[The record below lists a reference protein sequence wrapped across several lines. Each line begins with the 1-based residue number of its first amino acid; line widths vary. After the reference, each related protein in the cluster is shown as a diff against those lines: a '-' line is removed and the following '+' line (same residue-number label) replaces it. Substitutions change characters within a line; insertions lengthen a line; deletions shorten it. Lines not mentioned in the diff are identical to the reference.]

1 MDDIYQIEDIPLT
14 KNRERSTKLS
24 KTLAMLEVGQSFLVP
39 EPLTADDLKKIRS
52 NAYQWGQRKGV
63 KISTRH
69 FEGIGSLALEGWH
82 EFRTNRIT
90 NRIIWTMSLVGIIG
104 QSVLLMMM

>member
-39 EPLTADDLKKIRS
+39 EPLTINEIKKIRS
-52 NAYQWGQRKGV
+52 NVYQWGLKKGI
-63 KISTRH
+63 KIQTRRYK
-69 FEGIGSLALEGWH
+69 GIGLRVGRLA
-82 EFRTNRIT
+82 
-90 NRIIWTMSLVGIIG
+90 
-104 QSVLLMMM
+104 

>member
-63 KISTRH
+63 KISTRAILEELPLDH
-69 FEGIGSLALEGWH
+69 EPCWDIGRPTSTLGSCL
-82 EFRTNRIT
+82 
-90 NRIIWTMSLVGIIG
+90 
-104 QSVLLMMM
+104 